1 MSDRLMP
8 DHPSVRGKPLVL
20 PLVLA
25 IDGPAASGKGTL
37 AKRLAG
43 HFGLPHL
50 DTGLLYRATAR
61 AVLDMGKSLAD
72 LHAATEAAGTLDV
85 ATLDDTRLRGEQM
98 GEAASVVAAMPQVR
112 AALVALQRRFAAQ
125 AGGAVLDG
133 RDIGTVICPDA
144 QVKLFVTASPEV
156 RAERRHRE
164 LQARADAPPFAT
176 VLDDIR
182 RRDARDSGRADA
194 PLTVAADAV
203 LLDTSRMGIE
213 EAFEAAVAIVKARTS
228 A

>member
-85 ATLDDTRLRGEQM
+85 ATLDDTRLRGAQM

>member
-8 DHPSVRGKPLVL
+8 DHPSVGGKPLVL

-61 AVLDMGKSLAD
+61 AVLDTGKSLAD

-85 ATLDDTRLRGEQM
+85 ATLDDTRLRGAQM